1 MHSNGQILPPRVEQS
16 QELTINEATLLLER
30 IRAGDGQAFN
40 TVVRQY
46 EERMHAVARGLLGRG
61 EDSADAVQDALLA
74 AYRSIASFKGEAK
87 LWTWLYRVLVN
98 ACLSIR
104 RSRRRRRVISLHDLP
119 RRIREESRP
128 TIPGSQWEEPAF
140 THAERAEMQAQVHDC
155 IARLPPRYR
164 EVLLLRDIEE
174 LDTDQTAQ
182 RLATSPSTVKT
193 RLHRARQA
201 LGTLLQPIAP
211 GDRVKKGQALLKLN
225 DDEAHAEVRA
235 KRAALENAGI
245 ASAPHRE
252 ISGRLV
258 GNPMES

>member
-1 MHSNGQILPPRVEQS
+1 M
-16 QELTINEATLLLER
+16 NEETLVVDR
-30 IRAGDGQAFN
+30 IRAGDGQAFD

-46 EERMHAVARGLLGRG
+46 AERMHAVARGLLGPG

-74 AYRSIASFKGEAK
+74 AYRSISSFKGDAK

-119 RRIREESRP
+119 RRIREDGRAA
-128 TIPGSQWEEPAF
+128 IPGSRKHEPAF
-140 THAERAEMQAQVHDC
+140 ARAERAEMQARVRDC

-201 LGTLLQPIAP
+201 LG
-211 GDRVKKGQALLKLN
+211 ALLEPVLQ
-225 DDEAHAEVRA
+225 
-235 KRAALENAGI
+235 I
-245 ASAPHRE
+245 Q
-252 ISGRLV
+252 
-258 GNPMES
+258 